1 MTDSEALRFVD
12 GQPVPVGTLTRA
24 ELVGQGLFET
34 MRWTGSQL
42 PLLPQHEERL
52 MRGARMIGYDPDEV
66 RTRFRHELDAH
77 IYPSLV
83 DRKQA
88 CVLRFQISHT
98 QQKRGYGTESGPL
111 VTLWQMHSAAPDVV
125 TPVSGL
131 SVSDQ
136 TIPANVGAPVKH
148 SSRLDQVL
156 AAKGPD
162 AALSVRCDDQ
172 GFVREGLSSNI
183 FWVRGGH
190 VYTPDLT
197 RHGVAGSLADWLLS
211 YYRAQGVPVLTGDFP
226 ASALYRA
233 EALWLT
239 NALGV
244 QVVNH
249 LGDSRYNTHNPV
261 LLSTLDAVRQLFQ

>member
-1 MTDSEALRFVD
+1 MTDSETLRFVD
-12 GQPVPVGTLTRA
+12 GQPMPVGTLTRA

-34 MRWTGSQL
+34 MRWTGSRL
-42 PLLPQHEERL
+42 PLLAQHEERL
-52 MRGARMIGYDPDEV
+52 ARGARMIGYDPDEV
-66 RTRFRHELDAH
+66 LARFRHELDAH
-77 IYPSLV
+77 VLPGLA
-83 DRKQA
+83 DRTRD

-111 VTLWQMHSAAPDVV
+111 ATLWQMHPTAPDVV
-125 TPVSGL
+125 MGVSGL

-136 TIPANVGAPVKH
+136 TIPAHSGAPLKH

-156 AAKGPD
+156 AAQSPD
-162 AALSVRCDDQ
+162 AASAVRCDDQ

-183 FWVRGGH
+183 FWVRAGH

-197 RHGVAGSLADWLLS
+197 RHGVAGTLAEWLLAH
-211 YYRAQGVPVLTGDFP
+211 YRTRGMPVLTGDFP

-244 QVVNH
+244 QVVNQ
-249 LGDSRYNTHNPV
+249 LGNTRYNTQNPV